1 MHTSVEPAFFLLKS
15 SEYNDE
21 RRDPTPGNK
30 PPITLDFQVPMFT
43 ASGLRIRFL
52 KVWEKSGYNSTKWVR
67 YLCNSGK
74 DTKTG
79 HYEIRCQ

>member
-1 MHTSVEPAFFLLKS
+1 
-15 SEYNDE
+15 
-21 RRDPTPGNK
+21 
-30 PPITLDFQVPMFT
+30 MFT